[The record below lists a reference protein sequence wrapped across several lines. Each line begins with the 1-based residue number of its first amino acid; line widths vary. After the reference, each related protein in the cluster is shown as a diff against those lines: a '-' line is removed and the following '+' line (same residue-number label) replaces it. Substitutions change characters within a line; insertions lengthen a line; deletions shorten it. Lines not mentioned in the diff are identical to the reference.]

1 MSETGKVYEP
11 ILYRQT
17 ILMHTSLEQLY
28 DIYLKGHTISTD
40 TRQITPGC
48 IFFALK
54 GDNFDGN
61 TYASEA
67 LAKGAAYAVIDNPDV
82 VTDKR
87 LLLVEDVLT
96 ALQDLARHHRKTFTF
111 PVIALT
117 GSNGKT
123 TTKELIAKV
132 LSMKYKTYATKGN
145 LNNHIGVPL
154 TLLAIDPAKYE
165 MAVVE
170 MGANHQEEIA
180 LLSSIAQPTHG
191 LITNIGKAHLE
202 GFGGVKGIIKGKGE
216 LLDFLSKKKGTVF
229 VNVENDAVMEMVSKR
244 RAFGEIIFYCTE
256 SSPVNP
262 ELIQESP
269 VVVFKGN
276 KGKTVTT
283 HIPGH
288 YNFDNICAALAVG
301 NHFEVTDE
309 DAYEAVGN
317 YQPDNNRSQIVKR
330 GTNTVI
336 MDAYNANP
344 SSMAAAIENFAR
356 LDAKRKMV
364 ILGDMFEL
372 GDAAEEEHLAL
383 GKLVADAKFDLVIL
397 SGKLMQ
403 FALPALPKAY
413 YFPDKFSLHN
423 WVMDNPQMD
432 THILIKG
439 SRGMALESV
448 LGVMPQ

>member
-1 MSETGKVYEP
+1 MY
-11 ILYRQT
+11 
-17 ILMHTSLEQLY
+17 TSLEQLY
-28 DIYLKGHTISTD
+28 DIYLEGHIICTD
-40 TRQITPGC
+40 TRHITPGC
-48 IFFALK
+48 LFFALK
-54 GDNFDGN
+54 GDHFDGN

-67 LAKGAAYAVIDNPDV
+67 LKKGAAYAIVDNPEV
-82 VTDKR
+82 AENSKF
-87 LLLVEDVLT
+87 LLVEDVLT

-154 TLLAIDPAKYE
+154 TLLAIDATKYE

-170 MGANHQEEIA
+170 MGANHQTEIA
-180 LLSSIAQPTHG
+180 LLCSIAQPTHG

-202 GFGGVKGIIKGKGE
+202 GFGGLKGIIKGKGE

-229 VNVENDAVMEMVSKR
+229 VNTENETVMEMVSQR
-244 RAFGEIIFYCTE
+244 RAFGEILFYCTE

-262 ELIQESP
+262 RLIQESP
-269 VVVFKGN
+269 VVTFEGN
-276 KGKTVTT
+276 KGKIVTT
-283 HIPGH
+283 HIPGQ
-288 YNFDNICAALAVG
+288 YNFDNMCAALAVG
-301 NHFEVTDE
+301 NHFGVTDD
-309 DAYEAVGN
+309 DAYEAIAH
-317 YQPDNNRSQIVKR
+317 YEPDNNRSQFVKR
-330 GTNTVI
+330 GSNTII

-344 SSMAAAIENFAR
+344 SSMAAAVTNFAR
-356 LDAKRKMV
+356 MEAKHKMV

-372 GDAAEEEHLAL
+372 GDSSEEEHLAL

-397 SGKLMQ
+397 TGKYMQ
-403 FALPALPKAY
+403 YALPALPKAY

-423 WVMDNPQMD
+423 WVMDNPQND
-432 THILIKG
+432 TLILIKG

-448 LGVMPQ
+448 LGVMGQN

>member
-1 MSETGKVYEP
+1 MN
-11 ILYRQT
+11 I
-17 ILMHTSLEQLY
+17 SLEQLY
-28 DIYLKGHTISTD
+28 AIYLEGRNICTD
-40 TRQITPGC
+40 TRQITDGC

-54 GDNFDGN
+54 GDHFDGN

-67 LAKGAAYAVIDNPDV
+67 LKKGAAYAVVDNV
-82 VTDKR
+82 EVIENER
-87 LLLVEDVLT
+87 FLLFDDVLET
-96 ALQDLARHHRKTFTF
+96 LQELAKHHRKTFDF
-111 PVIALT
+111 PVIGLT

-123 TTKELIAKV
+123 TTKELINKV

-154 TLLAIDPAKYE
+154 TLLAIDAKKYE
-165 MAVVE
+165 MAIVE
-170 MGANHQEEIA
+170 MGANHQQEIA

-202 GFGGVKGIIKGKGE
+202 GFGGISGIIKGKGE
-216 LLDFLSKKKGTVF
+216 LLDYLSKKKGTVF
-229 VNVENDAVMEMVSKR
+229 VNTENDAVMEMVSKR
-244 RAFGEIIFYCTE
+244 RAFGEIVFYCTE
-256 SSPVNP
+256 NSPVNP

-283 HIPGH
+283 HIPGK
-288 YNFDNICAALAVG
+288 YNFDNMCAALAVG
-301 NHFEVTDE
+301 NHFGVTDE
-309 DAYEAVGN
+309 DAYEAVAA
-317 YQPDNNRSQIVKR
+317 YQPDNNRSQVVQR
-330 GTNTVI
+330 GSNTII

-344 SSMAAAIENFAR
+344 SSMAAAIDNFANME
-356 LDAKRKMV
+356 AKRKMV

-372 GDAAEEEHLAL
+372 GEASEEEHLAL
-383 GKLVADAKFDLVIL
+383 GKRVADAKFDLVIL
-397 SGKLMQ
+397 SGKNMQ
-403 FALPALPKAY
+403 YALPALPKAY

-423 WVMDNPQMD
+423 WVMDNPQQD

-448 LGVMPQ
+448 LGVMSL